1 MIENKCSLT
10 RFAVA
15 AASSNENFFFNLCV
29 KSVET
34 AYGRATKDFEWKN
47 QKNMNYLVNV
57 YLKARNGDVVV
68 AAVKRKKGRNR
79 NSAQYIKLLSDVTVK
94 RYFAALLLCLF
105 LHCNY

>member
-47 QKNMNYLVNV
+47 QKKYELF
-57 YLKARNGDVVV
+57 G
-68 AAVKRKKGRNR
+68 
-79 NSAQYIKLLSDVTVK
+79 Q
-94 RYFAALLLCLF
+94 CLF
-105 LHCNY
+105 KGTQWGCGGGGSETKERPKQEQRAVH